1 MSTLSALDAMVLR
14 ETVYPPL
21 TTKAAEL
28 TYGEWDQRVID
39 MYAAIQDIVSGGN
52 VEAYNPATVYD
63 STSSNPYLNFV
74 GYDSRIWQAV
84 FAGTFSGQTPA
95 EGVYWTQITLAQ
107 MLPNVL
113 KLVEVG
119 NGIVSGSK
127 RVKLVVPAVEV
138 NQLFTTPKLFG
149 ISCPAGFYIKPVS
162 IQFGIDFNTTQYAT
176 NFGVGV
182 RAVGATAPIS
192 THSSALDTNVSRV
205 VEMPLDV
212 YATANQTQYMDGA
225 DLELYGLVGNSTLGD
240 SVSTCYISYD
250 EVEL

>member
-14 ETVYPPL
+14 ETAYPPL

-28 TYGEWDQRVID
+28 TYAEWDQRVID

-63 STSSNPYLNFV
+63 STSSDPYLKFV
-74 GYDSRIWQAV
+74 GYNSRIWQAV

-119 NGIVSGSK
+119 NGTSQA
-127 RVKLVVPAVEV
+127 VKTAKISLTSAQVL
-138 NQLFTTPKLFG
+138 QLFTTPVAFG
-149 ISCPAGFYIKPVS
+149 ITVPTGYYIKVLGADV
-162 IQFGIDFNTTQYAT
+162 ITDFNTTPY
-176 NFGVGV
+176 
-182 RAVGATAPIS
+182 
-192 THSSALDTNVSRV
+192 DTNTTLQLGYVGGGVSYFFRTT
-205 VEMPLDV
+205 EAL
-212 YATANQTQYMDGA
+212 
-225 DLELYGLVGNSTLGD
+225 L
-240 SVSTCYISYD
+240 SVSTNIQSMEFQGYPSDSTSGGDVVVFVGAGNPMNGDSDITIYITYLF
-250 EVEL
+250 VEL

>member
-14 ETVYPPL
+14 ETAYPPL

-28 TYGEWDQRVID
+28 TFAEWDQRVID

-63 STSSNPYLNFV
+63 STSSDPYLKFV
-74 GYDSRIWQAV
+74 GYNSRIWQAV

-113 KLVEVG
+113 KLVEIG

-149 ISCPAGFYIKPVS
+149 ITVPAGYYIQPLS
-162 IQFGIDFNTTQYAT
+162 LQFRGIFNSSPYSSNTDLELRY
-176 NFGVGV
+176 
-182 RAVGATAPIS
+182 VGATTLIADMAGLITFAS
-192 THSSALDTNVSRV
+192 NTVQNVLLNAAFNNV
-205 VEMPLDV
+205 IV
-212 YATANQTQYMDGA
+212 GA
-225 DLELYGLVGNSTLGD
+225 DLEITETTGNPSGGD
-240 SVSTCYISYD
+240 SDIDLYLTYMLIAI
-250 EVEL
+250 

>member
-14 ETVYPPL
+14 ETAYPPL

-28 TYGEWDQRVID
+28 TFAEWDQRVID

-63 STSSNPYLNFV
+63 STSSDPYLKFA
-74 GYDSRIWQAV
+74 GYNSRIWQAV

-113 KLVEVG
+113 KLAEIG
-119 NGIVSGSK
+119 NGVVSGVKQS
-127 RVKLVVPAVEV
+127 KLVVPAVDV
-138 NQLFTTPKLFG
+138 NQLFTTSQAFG
-149 ISCPAGFYIKPVS
+149 IACPSGYYVQPLS
-162 IQFGIDFNTTQYAT
+162 IQFGVDFNTVQYAT

-182 RAVGATAPIS
+182 RAVGAVAPIAS
-192 THSSALDTNVSRV
+192 HTTALDTNVSRV
-205 VEMPLDV
+205 VAMPIDV
-212 YATANQTQYMDGA
+212 YTLANETQYMDGE
-225 DLELYGLVGNSTLGD
+225 DLELFGLVGNSTAGN
-240 SVSTCYISYD
+240 SVCTCYLTYILT
-250 EVEL
+250 EL

>member
-28 TYGEWDQRVID
+28 TFAEWDQRVID
-39 MYAAIQDIVSGGN
+39 MYAAIHDIVSGGN

-63 STSSNPYLNFV
+63 STSSDPYLKFA
-74 GYDSRIWQAV
+74 GYNSRIWQAV

-127 RVKLVVPAVEV
+127 RVKLNIPSAEVLALNSTPKAFGITVPAGYYI
-138 NQLFTTPKLFG
+138 QPLSLQFRG
-149 ISCPAGFYIKPVS
+149 I
-162 IQFGIDFNTTQYAT
+162 FNSSPYSSNTDLELRY
-176 NFGVGV
+176 
-182 RAVGATAPIS
+182 VGATTLIADMAGLITFAS
-192 THSSALDTNVSRV
+192 NTVQNVLLNAAFNNV
-205 VEMPLDV
+205 IV
-212 YATANQTQYMDGA
+212 GA
-225 DLELYGLVGNSTLGD
+225 DLEITETTGNPSGGD
-240 SVSTCYISYD
+240 SDIDLYLTYMLIAI
-250 EVEL
+250 